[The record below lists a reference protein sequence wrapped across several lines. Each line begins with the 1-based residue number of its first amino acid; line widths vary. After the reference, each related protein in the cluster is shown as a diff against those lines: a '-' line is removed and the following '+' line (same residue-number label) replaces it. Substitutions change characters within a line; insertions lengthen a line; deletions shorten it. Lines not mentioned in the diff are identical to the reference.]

1 MRFSDMKQNVLILCT
16 GNSCRSQMAEGFL
29 RSLAGDRFDVYS
41 AGTEP
46 KGEVHP
52 VAVQVMAE
60 IGVDIS
66 EQRPKGLHVYFG
78 RLPVHCLIV
87 VCSSANET
95 CPRFFPGLSERVYW
109 PFDDPAEFKGPPE
122 DRLAEFRQVRDEIR
136 ERLVEWLK
144 SLAVCAAVAD

>member
-1 MRFSDMKQNVLILCT
+1 MKQNVLILCT

-52 VAVQVMAE
+52 LAVRVMNE
-60 IGVDIS
+60 LGVDIS
-66 EQRPKGLHVYFG
+66 QQQPKDLRVFLG
-78 RLPVHCLIV
+78 RLPVRYLIV
-87 VCSSANET
+87 VCSSANEN
-95 CPRFFPGLSERVYW
+95 CPQFFPGLAERLYW
-109 PFDDPAEFKGPPE
+109 PFDGPAEFKGTPE

-136 ERLVEWLK
+136 ERLIEWLQ
-144 SLAVCAAVAD
+144 SLLVCAAVAD